1 MQITRINLNKL
12 DTLISRLKDKQ
23 FDVSTQYK
31 FLLLSKEITKEKQIY
46 DEQLSALLDKYGEK
60 DDNGG
65 LVTSDN
71 GGIALKS
78 ETISECQEQF
88 KKLNELLIQL
98 PDLFFSLDELS
109 ELKLTLGEL
118 ELLDPFIKS

>member
-1 MQITRINLNKL
+1 MQITRTNLNKL
-12 DTLISRLKDKQ
+12 DILISRLKDKQ

-46 DEQLSALLDKYGEK
+46 DEQLAALVDKYGEK
-60 DDNGG
+60 NENGS
-65 LVTSDN
+65 LITN
-71 GGIALKS
+71 EKGGISLNP
-78 ETISECQEQF
+78 ETVSECQEQF